1 MGTLGG
7 HGGGGEGHEDIEER
21 EHEGGTASWEVTR
34 GWGGLKDMG
43 GTLSQGCGVPAGG
56 WGQGR

>member
-1 MGTLGG
+1 M
-7 HGGGGEGHEDIEER
+7 GGGGEGHEDIEER

-43 GTLSQGCGVPAGG
+43 GGHSVKDAVSLRGGAG
-56 WGQGR
+56 